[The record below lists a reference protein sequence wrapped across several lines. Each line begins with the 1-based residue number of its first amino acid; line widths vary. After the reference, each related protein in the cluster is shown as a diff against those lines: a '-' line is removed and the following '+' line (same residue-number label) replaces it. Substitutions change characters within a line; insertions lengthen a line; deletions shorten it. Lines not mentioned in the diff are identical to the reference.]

1 MTVKFNFEVP
11 AETSSIF
18 TDEANQFVESLHN
31 KFSAKISELLQARAS
46 RQEDFNNGK
55 LPDFYHPQEK
65 LDLPIGKL
73 EIFLKNCLIEELK

>member
-1 MTVKFNFEVP
+1 MTVKFNFEIP

-46 RQEDFNNGK
+46 RADRRR
-55 LPDFYHPQEK
+55 
-65 LDLPIGKL
+65 I
-73 EIFLKNCLIEELK
+73 